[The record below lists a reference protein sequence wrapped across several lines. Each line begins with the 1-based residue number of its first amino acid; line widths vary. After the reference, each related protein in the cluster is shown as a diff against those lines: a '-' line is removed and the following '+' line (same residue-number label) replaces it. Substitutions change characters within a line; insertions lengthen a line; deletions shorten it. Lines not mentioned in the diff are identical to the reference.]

1 MWSGFDDSRDFVRK
15 RRDKAKA
22 KKQASVRPA
31 ASAESQAG
39 EAATIAWT
47 VAVTMTLACD
57 LTAAG
62 AHFFVDGSEWSRV
75 VALFRD
81 LLLFGGAVI
90 GALTLLLI
98 PVVYRLRRVPPP
110 NGFTAFAVCVAVA
123 PIVALIARAVR

>member
-1 MWSGFDDSRDFVRK
+1 MPK
-15 RRDKAKA
+15 RREKAKA
-22 KKQASVRPA
+22 KKHAAARPA
-31 ASAESQAG
+31 APNESQSG

-81 LLLFGGAVI
+81 LLLFGGAAI
-90 GALTLLLI
+90 GALTLVLI

-110 NGFTAFAVCVAVA
+110 NGFTAFAVCVSLA
-123 PIVALIARAVR
+123 PVIALIARAVR

>member
-1 MWSGFDDSRDFVRK
+1 MPK
-15 RRDKAKA
+15 RRDNAKA
-22 KKQASVRPA
+22 KKQAATRPA
-31 ASAESQAG
+31 APAESQTS

-47 VAVTMTLACD
+47 VAVTMTLASD

-62 AHFFVDGSEWSRV
+62 AHFFVGDSEWSRS

-90 GALTLLLI
+90 GGIVLVLT

-110 NGFTAFAVCVAVA
+110 NGFTAFAVCVAMA
-123 PIVALIARAVR
+123 PGIALIARAVR

>member
-1 MWSGFDDSRDFVRK
+1 MPK
-15 RRDKAKA
+15 RRGKADA
-22 KKQASVRPA
+22 KKRTPTRSA
-31 ASAESQAG
+31 APAESQAG

-62 AHFFVDGSEWSRV
+62 AHFFVDGSDWSRV

-90 GALTLLLI
+90 GAIVLVMI

-110 NGFTAFAVCVAVA
+110 NGFTAFAVCVALA
-123 PIVALIARAVR
+123 PGVALILRALR

>member
-1 MWSGFDDSRDFVRK
+1 MPK
-15 RRDKAKA
+15 RQRKAKA
-22 KKQASVRPA
+22 KKRA
-31 ASAESQAG
+31 AAREAIPAESQTG

-62 AHFFVDGSEWSRV
+62 AHLLVNDSEWSRV

-90 GALTLLLI
+90 GAMVLVLI

-110 NGFTAFAVCVAVA
+110 NGFTAFAVCVALA
-123 PIVALIARAVR
+123 PGIALIARVVR

>member
-1 MWSGFDDSRDFVRK
+1 MPK
-15 RRDKAKA
+15 RRDKTTA
-22 KKQASVRPA
+22 KKQASARPVKRA
-31 ASAESQAG
+31 VSPAESQSG

-81 LLLFGGAVI
+81 LLLFGGAMI
-90 GALTLLLI
+90 GALVLVLI

-110 NGFTAFAVCVAVA
+110 NGFTAFAVCVALA
-123 PIVALIARAVR
+123 PGIALIARAVR